1 MPAEGAPPQR
11 LFIALPCPLSP
22 SIAAALDTLGDVQR
36 DPATGLRV
44 VAADTLHITLA
55 FLGSVPADRIADIH
69 AAMAQLRGMPAPR
82 LAITGAG
89 CFANALWLG
98 VNETGTDP
106 AEVTPLTAL
115 AQRCEAALRA
125 RGFTLDRRP
134 FHPHV
139 TLARLRTG
147 ERCGCAAGC
156 NERRNERSNKWC
168 QEWCNA
174 QRDTAWTGFT
184 AGTVNL
190 YRSETL
196 EGGAR
201 YSVIHSIALG

>member
-1 MPAEGAPPQR
+1 MPAEGAAPQR
-11 LFIALPCPLSP
+11 LFIALPCPLNP
-22 SIAAALDTLGDVQR
+22 SIAAALDALGDAQR

-69 AAMAQLRGMPAPR
+69 AAMAQLQGIPAPR

-89 CFANALWLG
+89 CFSNALWLG

-106 AEVTPLTAL
+106 AEVIPLTAL

-125 RGFTLDRRP
+125 HGFTLDRRP

-139 TLARLRTG
+139 TLARLRNG
-147 ERCGCAAGC
+147 PRFGAAGC
-156 NERRNERSNKWC
+156 SERCSERYREWC
-168 QEWCNA
+168 KEWCNA
-174 QRDTAWTGFT
+174 QRDTAWTEFT
-184 AGTVNL
+184 AGTVHL